1 MLFIGTLYTCV
12 LFYVFTV
19 CGILMWRP
27 YGLINYNK
35 VLKTTESF
43 TLVMYCKLILE
54 SSNNSG
60 QIQTGYHGRP

>member
-19 CGILMWRP
+19 CGILMWQP
-27 YGLINYNK
+27 YGLTIIKYK
-35 VLKTTESF
+35 KTTEPF
-43 TLVMYCKLILE
+43 TLVLYCKLILE
-54 SSNNSG
+54 YSNNSG